1 MPQSDDRTP
10 CERAI
15 AEAVQAARQALAHL
29 TVEDKLIAIEQL
41 RGWIAMEEATFLPEV
56 QTRN

>member
-1 MPQSDDRTP
+1 MPQSDERTP
-10 CERAI
+10 REKAI
-15 AEAVQAARQALAHL
+15 AESVTAARKALEGL
-29 TVEDKLIAIEQL
+29 TIEDKLIAIEQL